1 MVIIN
6 GHATIAI
13 APYLSHMLHCYNIA
27 TAIKQAAAAAAAAAT
42 TTMND
47 VGSRTQRALSTAA
60 DAENLTVVVLTP
72 VIMAKYYSIAISN
85 RQQG

>member
-13 APYLSHMLHCYNIA
+13 APYLSLMLLLSS
-27 TAIKQAAAAAAAAAT
+27 KQASKQAAT

-60 DAENLTVVVLTP
+60 AASDAENLTVVVLTP

>member
-13 APYLSHMLHCYNIA
+13 APYLSHMLHCYCY
-27 TAIKQAAAAAAAAAT
+27 QAAAT

-60 DAENLTVVVLTP
+60 AASDAENLTVVVLTP

>member
-6 GHATIAI
+6 GRIRHCAI
-13 APYLSHMLHCYNIA
+13 SKPHA
-27 TAIKQAAAAAAAAAT
+27 TAIKQASKHAAAT

-60 DAENLTVVVLTP
+60 AASDAENLTVVVLTP

>member
-1 MVIIN
+1 M
-6 GHATIAI
+6 
-13 APYLSHMLHCYNIA
+13 
-27 TAIKQAAAAAAAAAT
+27 TAIKQAAAAT

-60 DAENLTVVVLTP
+60 AASDAENLTVVVLTP

>member
-13 APYLSHMLHCYNIA
+13 APYLSHMLHCYCY
-27 TAIKQAAAAAAAAAT
+27 QAAAT

-60 DAENLTVVVLTP
+60 ASDAENLTVVVLTP

>member
-6 GHATIAI
+6 GRIRHCAI
-13 APYLSHMLHCYNIA
+13 SKPHA
-27 TAIKQAAAAAAAAAT
+27 TAIKQASKHAAAT

-60 DAENLTVVVLTP
+60 ADAENLTVVVLP
-72 VIMAKYYSIAISN
+72 
-85 RQQG
+85 